1 MKDAVKEW
9 LAHTEEELNMAVYLL
24 DGKFFKGSCYHS
36 QQCVEKAIKT
46 MLLNRGWE
54 LEKTHSIDRLISIG
68 EDYKVK
74 VDISDEEIVFIDSIY
89 RSRDPFDAGLLPLG
103 APSEED
109 AKRAVNIAKRISKDM
124 REAL

>member
-1 MKDAVKEW
+1 
-9 LAHTEEELNMAVYLL
+9 
-24 DGKFFKGSCYHS
+24 
-36 QQCVEKAIKT
+36 

-89 RSRDPFDAGLLPLG
+89 RGRYPFDAGLLPLG

-109 AKRAVNIAKRISKDM
+109 AQRAVNLAKRIFKDM
-124 REAL
+124 KEAL